1 MAIKKE
7 NVNLTY
13 DALWFKTFMDSGE
26 LTFYNREIFISPGMA
41 GRLDIFMQLLGNVR
55 ADMPEPRTSTKTLTS

>member
-41 GRLDIFMQLLGNVR
+41 GRTSSCSCWVMW
-55 ADMPEPRTSTKTLTS
+55 ADMPEPRTSTKTLTSW

>member
-26 LTFYNREIFISPGMA
+26 MTFYNREIFISPGSM
-41 GRLDIFMQLLGNVR
+41 LG
-55 ADMPEPRTSTKTLTS
+55 MSIS

>member
-26 LTFYNREIFISPGMA
+26 MTFYNREIFISSGYGWKA
-41 GRLDIFMQLLGNVR
+41 GYLHAVVG
-55 ADMPEPRTSTKTLTS
+55 